1 MILRILRSTRGKSL
15 IAAFIAIAIVGVIA
29 LLSQPEPQPEIEC
42 YVGQTQ
48 SMTVQEVA
56 NLLKTP
62 LVELTWLPQNL
73 KITPVVSSSPSY
85 FIGHPEFA
93 HCDVTIEYPKPGST
107 VRGNLV
113 FIGIIDPY
121 ETIQPTKTAP
131 RCSWQFS
138 PSGPLGTDCSTEIDG
153 LKSTLRISFSLSE
166 DLPPEDALK
175 ILDGI
180 RVVEP
185 QE

>member
-1 MILRILRSTRGKSL
+1 MTIQEDASL
-15 IAAFIAIAIVGVIA
+15 
-29 LLSQPEPQPEIEC
+29 LD
-42 YVGQTQ
+42 
-48 SMTVQEVA
+48 
-56 NLLKTP
+56 TP

-73 KITPVVSSSPSY
+73 KITPIVSSSPLY
-85 FIGHPEFA
+85 FVGYPELS
-93 HCDVTIEYPKPGST
+93 HCDVSIEYPRPGAASQD
-107 VRGNLV
+107 NLV

-121 ETIQPTKTAP
+121 QSIQATKTAP

-153 LKSTLRISFSLSE
+153 LKSTLRIRFSMSD

-175 ILDGI
+175 ILEGM